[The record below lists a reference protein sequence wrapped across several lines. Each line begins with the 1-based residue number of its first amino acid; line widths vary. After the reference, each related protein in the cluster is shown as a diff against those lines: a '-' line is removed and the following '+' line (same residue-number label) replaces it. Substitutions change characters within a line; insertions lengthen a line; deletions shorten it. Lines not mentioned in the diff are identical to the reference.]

1 MTLYLMNNNIKY
13 IGLLIII
20 ILFGIFSL
28 PKIYERVVNS
38 DIKDSNRLNT
48 NERLAY
54 LTISDEKRKAPDFL
68 LTNQDSI
75 LISND
80 DMIGKVYVLEFFY
93 TRCPDICIEM
103 NQNMK
108 LLDEEFGDSNDFGI
122 ISITID
128 PNNDTPSILKKY
140 SEALDVKS
148 QNWHFL
154 TGEKDYIYDLANIG
168 FNIFAN
174 QNSNFIGGFEHQ
186 GYFALIDKDGY
197 IRSRKDS
204 FGNPIMYYLGIND
217 INAIQ
222 QGIGM
227 LNYDIKKLID
237 E

>member
-1 MTLYLMNNNIKY
+1 MKKYSY
-13 IGLLIII
+13 IGISFIVLI
-20 ILFGIFSL
+20 FGIIVF
-28 PKIYERVVNS
+28 PKIMDRIENQS
-38 DIKDSNRLNT
+38 INDTKRLS
-48 NERLAY
+48 
-54 LTISDEKRKAPDFL
+54 ISDKLSFIKLDGENRKVEDFL
-68 LTNQDSI
+68 FLNQDSL
-75 LISND
+75 LIGNED
-80 DMIGKVYVLEFFY
+80 LKGKVYVAEFFF
-93 TRCPDICIEM
+93 TKCPSICIEM